1 MKLDFYLQE
10 YNVAIECQGLQHFKK
25 IEYFEKKNDGIEGR
39 IKRDKKKKELC
50 EKHGIKIFY
59 YSNCGIE
66 YPYKVYEDLDE
77 LLKEI
82 KEHSYFETMKE
93 VLCES
98 K

>member
-1 MKLDFYLQE
+1 LFGK
-10 YNVAIECQGLQHFKK
+10 
-25 IEYFEKKNDGIEGR
+25 
-39 IKRDKKKKELC
+39 
-50 EKHGIKIFY
+50 KIFY

-66 YPYKVYEDLDE
+66 YPYKVCEDLDE

>member
-1 MKLDFYLQE
+1 MRLDFYLPE
-10 YNVAIECQGLQHFKK
+10 YNVAIECQGIQHFEPIDFFGGENALKERK
-25 IEYFEKKNDGIEGR
+25 ELDSL
-39 IKRDKKKKELC
+39 KKKLC
-50 EKHGIKIFY
+50 DKHGIKIFY

-66 YPYKVYEDLDE
+66 YPYEVYEDLDK